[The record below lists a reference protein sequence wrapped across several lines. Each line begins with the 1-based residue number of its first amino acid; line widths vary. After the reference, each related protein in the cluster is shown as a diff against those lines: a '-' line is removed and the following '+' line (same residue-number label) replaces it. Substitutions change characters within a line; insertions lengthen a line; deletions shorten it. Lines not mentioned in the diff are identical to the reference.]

1 MVLSG
6 PLCMGQSRGD
16 ENEYRLRLDCEKA
29 GRGDQSISNGLAGTV
44 SESPCCNQRSRPG
57 CDHSLLLF
65 ASAPSA
71 GGLARFISLILRC
84 RVRRLMPSF
93 LAAAVTLPFVVA
105 SACMINFFSVSCRSS
120 GLDFSPKASVAEI
133 PRG

>member
-57 CDHSLLLF
+57 CDHSLLPLV
-65 ASAPSA
+65 SAPSA
-71 GGLARFISLILRC
+71 ADPELFGCGGHVAVCCCERLGDQSSFCLMKIERTRLFPESL
-84 RVRRLMPSF
+84 S
-93 LAAAVTLPFVVA
+93 
-105 SACMINFFSVSCRSS
+105 
-120 GLDFSPKASVAEI
+120 
-133 PRG
+133 